1 MAFDLAARLD
11 AARRRV
17 AALHGV
23 RSGLDAARELSG
35 LIDELLVGHGTN
47 LLAGTPEF
55 AQAPRCLA
63 IVATGGYGRRELN
76 LYSDIDLLFLMAD
89 EPTPALEAF
98 VRSFVYPLFNVKI
111 DLGYSLKTIPQVLNE
126 VGHDV
131 DLTTSLVGARC
142 LWGEVGLWRELENK
156 VRLRLTAHF
165 PDLLVPT
172 LLERTAARHRKYSN
186 TVNLLEPNV
195 KESPGALR
203 DLHLVLWLTGL
214 RFGQTGLGVLC
225 DKGLITDREERDL
238 RRAHSFL
245 IELRNALH
253 LLDGRKSDMLNVERQ
268 IKIAP
273 MLGYETHEHALPEEQ
288 LMRSYYD
295 HAGEVNRIVGR
306 LRKHL
311 ATEFNPAG
319 ARGSGKRLRRTRIE
333 ARFWTREG
341 ELWVD
346 PAEAPAVTRDPAWM
360 THLFATACAH
370 RLQIDD
376 FTLHLV
382 ERSSESVDDAVRA
395 SPPNRQAIMGIFGD
409 RAHAGKTLRQM
420 HACGYL
426 EAWFPEFKM
435 VRNLPRIDYYHQ
447 FTVDEHLLR
456 SVDCAVE
463 LTTATGPLERS
474 HAARVAREVL
484 RFDLLSMALLFHDIG
499 KGEGRGHVLRGAHII
514 QRIADRL
521 ELSRRETE
529 ILYQLVANHQK
540 MSNLALRRNT
550 EDPRLASDLARDV
563 PEPELLRMLYVLT
576 CCDLRAVSNDS
587 WNDWRGML
595 LANLYES
602 TMSVL
607 TGRPLGDNRHTP
619 TNEEVAATL
628 ANHRPQPSSTGGLE
642 SPSRDEILAFLAD
655 LPARYRQTT
664 PPSHLERHVRMA
676 RGLSDQVLVQLEME
690 PVEGTNYSELH
701 CVARDSPGLFRHLCG
716 ALASRGYNIL
726 SAQVFTARDGTC
738 VDVFQLQDHLHN
750 PPTDH
755 GVTDRLR
762 DRLNQV
768 LKGEREPNWKSAQ
781 PQQKP
786 ISPARLD
793 QRPPTCTISNDPSGE
808 GTTLIEVKA
817 PDRPGLLYDL
827 TSVLDQFR
835 LNIHLALIAT
845 ESYQVVDVFYV
856 TDLENAR
863 LEPGAQTEALRK
875 GLIDVVNAT
884 AVEPAPIS
892 GTGVP
897 KRKPSDSV

>member
-11 AARRRV
+11 ATRRRV
-17 AALHGV
+17 AALHGQ
-23 RSGLDAARELSG
+23 RSGLEVAREFSG
-35 LIDELLVGHGTN
+35 LMDELLVGHGTN

-55 AQAPRCLA
+55 AEAPRRVA

-76 LYSDIDLLFLMAD
+76 LYSDVDLLFLLGE
-89 EPTPALEAF
+89 EPTPALENF

-111 DLGYSLKTIPQVLNE
+111 DLGYALKTIPQVLGE

-142 LWGEVGLWRELENK
+142 LWGEVSLWRELETK

-172 LLERTAARHRKYSN
+172 LLERTEARHRKYSN

-195 KESPGALR
+195 KESPGSLR

-225 DKGLITDREERDL
+225 DKGLITDREDRDL

-245 IELRNALH
+245 IQLRNALH
-253 LLDGRKSDMLNVERQ
+253 LLDGRKSDTLNVERQ
-268 IKIAP
+268 IKVAP
-273 MLGYETHEHALPEEQ
+273 MLGYEAHEHALPEEQ
-288 LMRSYYD
+288 LMRAYYN
-295 HAGEVNRIVGR
+295 HAGTVSRIVGR

-311 ATEFNPAG
+311 ATEFNPSG
-319 ARGSGKRLRRTRIE
+319 ARGSGRRLRRRRIE

-346 PAEAPAVTRDPAWM
+346 PAEAPTVTRDPAWL
-360 THLFATACAH
+360 THLFSTACAH
-370 RLQIDD
+370 GLQIDD

-382 ERSSESVDDAVRA
+382 ERHLDSLNEEERA
-395 SPPNRQAIMGIFGD
+395 ALPNRQALLAVFND
-409 RAHAGKTLRQM
+409 RAHAGRTLRQM

-463 LTTATGPLERS
+463 LATATGTLANS
-474 HAARVAREVL
+474 HAARVARDVL
-484 RFDLLSMALLFHDIG
+484 RFDLLAIALLFHDVG

-514 QRIADRL
+514 QRVADRL
-521 ELSRRETE
+521 EMTRRESE

-550 EDPRLASDLARDV
+550 EDPRLAADLARDV
-563 PEPELLRMLYVLT
+563 NEPELLRMLYVLT

-607 TGRPLGDNRHTP
+607 TGRPTGEGRHTP
-619 TNEEVAATL
+619 SNEEVAATL
-628 ANHRPQPSSTGGLE
+628 AAQRVQAIANGNADT
-642 SPSRDEILAFLAD
+642 PSREEIMAFLAD

-664 PPSHLERHVRMA
+664 PPEHLERHVRMA
-676 RGLSDQVLVQLEME
+676 RGLSDQSLLQLELE

-716 ALASRGYNIL
+716 AMASRGYNIL

-738 VDVFQLQDHLHN
+738 VDVFQVQDHLHN

-755 GVTDRLR
+755 GVAERLR

-768 LKGEREPNWKSAQ
+768 LRGEREPNWKPAQ

-793 QRPPTCTISNDPSGE
+793 QRPPSCLISNDPSGE
-808 GTTLIEVKA
+808 GTTLVEVKA

-827 TSVLDQFR
+827 TTVLDRFR

-863 LEPGAQTEALRK
+863 LEPGPQTESLRK
-875 GLIDVVNAT
+875 ALLEVVNAT
-884 AVEPAPIS
+884 PVEAPP
-892 GTGVP
+892 GTTRRGP
-897 KRKPSDSV
+897 GDSR